1 MDARKGP
8 ALTGEIAMTERLK
21 QIWAG
26 FTETTTRR
34 LTGKGVDNIVVPH
47 RTDYAAADSEILPEG
62 FEDPATRALAALK
75 EEREARRKM
84 FAGKR
89 NRRARAGEAEAPA
102 PMAAEMFDGGELIK
116 GLKATAMRTERSE
129 LDYAA
134 YLASAAGKAVL
145 KKTKKKRFWIF

>member
-1 MDARKGP
+1 MA
-8 ALTGEIAMTERLK
+8 ERLK
-21 QIWAG
+21 QIWSG

-47 RTDYAAADSEILPEG
+47 RMDYAAADSEFLPEG
-62 FEDPATRALAALK
+62 FEDPATRALSALK

-89 NRRARAGEAEAPA
+89 KRRAHGGQAESPA
-102 PMAAEMFDGGELIK
+102 PMATEIFDGGELIK
-116 GLKATAMRTERSE
+116 GLKATAMRTERSD
-129 LDYAA
+129 LDYGA
-134 YLASAAGKAVL
+134 YLASDAGKAAL